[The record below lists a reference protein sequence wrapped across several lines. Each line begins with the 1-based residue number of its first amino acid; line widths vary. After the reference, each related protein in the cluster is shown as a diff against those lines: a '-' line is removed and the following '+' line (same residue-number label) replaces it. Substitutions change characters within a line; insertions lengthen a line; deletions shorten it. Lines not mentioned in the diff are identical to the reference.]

1 MKKKRRE
8 DKGWRITSEKTN
20 RMDIPTFF
28 RLCNPSSFPSTLHHP
43 HRYYLSSIKNL
54 PSAHPITTCSC
65 LPAFLAA
72 AVLFS
77 SPAPPEETLANIPQ
91 TLSGEDAKQ
100 ARIQRPRSKKA
111 ESCTAKC
118 VGTCIRGGAGSPGEG
133 VLNIRRPLVVFKKEF
148 RSRQYCLAECSDICN
163 LIKDGDDGP

>member
-1 MKKKRRE
+1 METLRCF
-8 DKGWRITSEKTN
+8 GVFNS
-20 RMDIPTFF
+20 
-28 RLCNPSSFPSTLHHP
+28 PSSSPFLHRSQHN
-43 HRYYLSSIKNL
+43 LSSIKNL
-54 PSAHPITTCSC
+54 PSTTTRANCSC

-77 SPAPPEETLANIPQ
+77 SPVPPEETLANIPQ
-91 TLSGEDAKQ
+91 TLSDDLSSLLLQHFIEPLVRAGEDARQ

-133 VLNIRRPLVVFKKEF
+133 ILNIRSLV
-148 RSRQYCLAECSDICN
+148 ECSDICN